1 MRPAIDISNKVHGAV
16 KDYADE
22 HDLDL
27 SEAYEEV
34 LWKGLDCAGTPAE
47 Q

>member
-1 MRPAIDISNKVHGAV
+1 MRPAIDISNKAHGAV

-22 HDLDL
+22 HDLAL

-34 LWKGLDCAGTPAE
+34 LWKGLESGETPA
-47 Q
+47 